1 MSGIN
6 ALKLIALEIKLE
18 GFLLPYW
25 LKDKSTWALLGIMKA
40 SKPLLEEV
48 KVYKEYGFHQI
59 KEAIEDYKANMTK
72 GKILLRPSLT

>member
-6 ALKLIALEIKLE
+6 AMKLIALELKLE
-18 GFLLPYW
+18 SFLLPYW

-48 KVYKEYGFHQI
+48 
-59 KEAIEDYKANMTK
+59 
-72 GKILLRPSLT
+72 